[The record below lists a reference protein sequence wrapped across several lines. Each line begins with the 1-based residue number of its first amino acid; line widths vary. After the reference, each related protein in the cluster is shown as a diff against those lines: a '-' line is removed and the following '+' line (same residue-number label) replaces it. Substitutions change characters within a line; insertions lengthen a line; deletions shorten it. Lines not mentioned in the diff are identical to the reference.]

1 MKGQANPNYSANAF
15 KGYLMGTA
23 TRGEL
28 GTVIRGNHP
37 TLAKLTALYRYRNV
51 NCLFMGPM
59 AQHPLGRMVF
69 SHDSITYFEVAHRWR
84 GIQEFDLYIIPAKFQ
99 LGKIFTQL
107 SRQHLEIRPS
117 PLACTL
123 NFATNNAVVNK

>member
-37 TLAKLTALYRYRNV
+37 TLAKLTALYGYRNV

-59 AQHPLGRMVF
+59 AQHPLGRTVF
-69 SHDSITYFEVAHRWR
+69 SHQVHLYSSKCLTGGEVFRNLTY
-84 GIQEFDLYIIPAKFQ
+84 ILYQPIP
-99 LGKIFTQL
+99 TW
-107 SRQHLEIRPS
+107 
-117 PLACTL
+117 L
-123 NFATNNAVVNK
+123 NFHPNFVGNTEKSDPVHLHAL